1 MSVDLQAATA
11 FMAAHA
17 RVLDRRRFQALL
29 GAGDAAAVFAAV
41 DAYRN
46 ADGGYGWGLEPD
58 LRSSESQPGGALHAL
73 EAMGDV
79 GPLTTPRAAELC
91 DWLAGVSL
99 TDGGLPFA
107 LHVAETSGVAPFWAQ
122 ADPSASSLQITA
134 YVAAAAHRIALYD
147 AAMAHHRW
155 LNSATQYCF
164 GAIEALGDEPHA
176 LVLTAALLFLD
187 AVNDTHREAEA
198 ALVRLGRL
206 IPASGMLHV
215 AGGAEDEMI
224 RPLDYAPFPD
234 RPVRRLVSAEV
245 VASDLQRL
253 IADQQADGGWHVDFQ
268 SYSPA
273 ATLEWRGYKTVQA
286 VAILRRN
293 KML

>member
-1 MSVDLQAATA
+1 
-11 FMAAHA
+11 
-17 RVLDRRRFQALL
+17 
-29 GAGDAAAVFAAV
+29 V

-58 LRSSESQPGGALHAL
+58 LRSTESQPGGALHAF
-73 EAMGDV
+73 EAMADA
-79 GPLTTPRAAELC
+79 GPVTTPRAAELC

-99 TDGGLPFA
+99 ADGGLPFA
-107 LHVAETSGVAPFWAQ
+107 LPVAETSGVAPFWAR
-122 ADPSASSLQITA
+122 ADANQSSLQITA
-134 YVAAAAHRIALYD
+134 YVAAAAHRVAVYD
-147 AAMAHHRW
+147 AAVAGHPW
-155 LNSATQYCF
+155 LERATRYCF
-164 GAIEALGDEPHA
+164 GAIEALGDAPHA
-176 LVLTAALLFLD
+176 LVLTATLLFLD
-187 AVNDTHREAEA
+187 AVHDTHREAAA
-198 ALVRLGRL
+198 ALASLGRL

-234 RPVRRLVSAEV
+234 RPVRGVVSAQV

-253 IADQQADGGWHVDFQ
+253 VADQQADGGWHVDFQ

-286 VAILRRN
+286 VSILRRN
-293 KML
+293 GLL